1 MIMALMWGN
10 ILVGFAAF
18 IAVFMVLVI
27 SFYSIILV
35 ISVFQLRKEY
45 LLNRNQTFDEY
56 MNESFAKPPSLYRHI
71 TKKRGLLPVYAPF

>member
-1 MIMALMWGN
+1 MALMWGN

-27 SFYSIILV
+27 SFYSIILL

-45 LLNRNQTFDEY
+45 LLDRNQSFDEY
-56 MNESFAKPPSLYRHI
+56 MNESFAKPVSIIVPAYNEEAGIVASVRSL
-71 TKKRGLLPVYAPF
+71 